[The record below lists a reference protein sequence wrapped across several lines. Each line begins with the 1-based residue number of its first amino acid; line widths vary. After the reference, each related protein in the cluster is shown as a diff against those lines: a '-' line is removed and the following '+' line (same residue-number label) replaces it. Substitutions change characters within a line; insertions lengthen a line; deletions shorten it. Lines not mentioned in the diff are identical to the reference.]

1 VSLRG
6 RLLAAFAYL
15 LVLTV
20 VALAVP
26 LAVTVDRRAKDTFY
40 AGIDSQT
47 QVIAASL
54 GGSLQPGG
62 TLPGVR
68 RAVAVYGRETDA
80 RVIVTDRQGEL
91 LADSQRAAPARV
103 PFDTTGRP
111 EIAAALAGRSVSLI
125 RRSADLGGSLL
136 VVAYPILDRGR
147 VIGAVRLSQPI
158 ATVDERV
165 HRSWLAIAAVAAAVV
180 LVGLA
185 VAWFL
190 ARSLTQP
197 INSLGATAARLGRG
211 DLEARAPEAGPTDV
225 ADVARAMN
233 RMADEL
239 VGLIESQREFV
250 GNASHQLRTPLTGMR
265 LRLEA
270 IAAGPPANADAEAGL
285 REVDRLADLVS
296 DLLVLARAGV
306 PPHAE
311 AVCDLRGQARAAADR
326 WRPVAAEHGNTFAL
340 EEPAGP
346 IHVAADAAD
355 VAVVLDNLIEN
366 AIVYTPSGGAVSVAV
381 DEGGLVRVKDEGPGI
396 DPAEAARV
404 FDRFFRGSAG
414 SSAPG
419 GTGLGLAIVRDLA
432 ARWGGT
438 VKLEPVES
446 GTSIAVRFP
455 AARQAPAVA
464 DS

>member
-1 VSLRG
+1 MSLTRH
-6 RLLAAFAYL
+6 
-15 LVLTV
+15 
-20 VALAVP
+20 
-26 LAVTVDRRAKDTFY
+26 
-40 AGIDSQT
+40 
-47 QVIAASL
+47 
-54 GGSLQPGG
+54 
-62 TLPGVR
+62 
-68 RAVAVYGRETDA
+68 
-80 RVIVTDRQGEL
+80 
-91 LADSQRAAPARV
+91 
-103 PFDTTGRP
+103 
-111 EIAAALAGRSVSLI
+111 
-125 RRSADLGGSLL
+125 SADLGGSLL
-136 VVAYPILDRGR
+136 VVAYPVLDRGR
-147 VIGAVRLSQPI
+147 VVGAVRLSQPI
-158 ATVDERV
+158 AAVDDRV
-165 HRSWLAIAAVAAAVV
+165 RRSWLAIGAVAVAVA

-190 ARSLTQP
+190 ASSLARP
-197 INSLGATAARLGRG
+197 IHALGATAVRLGRG

-306 PPHAE
+306 PPQAE
-311 AVCDLRGQARAAADR
+311 VACDLRGQARAAADR
-326 WRPVAAEHGNTFAL
+326 WRPVAAEHGNPFTL

-346 IHVAADAAD
+346 VWVAADAAD
-355 VAVVLDNLIEN
+355 IAVVLDNLIEN
-366 AIVYTPSGGAVSVAV
+366 AIVYTPPGGAVSVAV

-396 DPAEAARV
+396 DPVEAARV

-414 SSAPG
+414 SVAPG

-432 ARWGGT
+432 ARWGGA
-438 VKLEPVES
+438 VELEPGGP
-446 GTSIAVRFP
+446 GTSIAVQWP
-455 AARQAPAVA
+455 ASRQETDIAN
-464 DS
+464 S